1 MTIPGISF
9 DGWPIAPAHQQPT
22 PLVRVPRQE
31 DLTKVFKDKVETE
44 KK

>member
-9 DGWPIAPAHQQPT
+9 DGWPIAPEYQQPT
-22 PLVRVPRQE
+22 PLVRVPKQE
-31 DLTKVFKDKVETE
+31 EITKVFKDKLED